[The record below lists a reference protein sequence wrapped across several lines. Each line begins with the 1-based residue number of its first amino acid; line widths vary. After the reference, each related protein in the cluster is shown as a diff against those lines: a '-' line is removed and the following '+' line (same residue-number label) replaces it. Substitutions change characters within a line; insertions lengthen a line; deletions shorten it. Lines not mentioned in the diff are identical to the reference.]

1 MHISL
6 PMHVQGEV
14 YLVCHSVKNKHLI
27 FKDRNENLD
36 FYLKFKI
43 FVSHS
48 GVAECYPRI
57 V

>member
-14 YLVCHSVKNKHLI
+14 YLVGHSVKNKHLI